1 MPIPWEELVSG
12 WGFCQSPKQAGS
24 RRSCGTWGSRSLP
37 HQATTYLGD
46 GQGRGKRAAVAEKAE
61 GEVVGYGW
69 GGGDEEGVGKK
80 RARRM
85 SC

>member
-1 MPIPWEELVSG
+1 MLIQDDTRSS
-12 WGFCQSPKQAGS
+12 CQA
-24 RRSCGTWGSRSLP
+24 L
-37 HQATTYLGD
+37 
-46 GQGRGKRAAVAEKAE
+46 AEKAE
-61 GEVVGYGW
+61 GEVVGHGW